1 MACYNHIELSKI
13 HEYEEYVTMATIA
26 LRVPTVVP
34 DRAHLPGGHCYI
46 LFSESTI
53 TVRELIAEKVR
64 AELRKARAGGEHTS
78 SLELLLPSNAQIGY
92 GPLDEQLAIAQAC
105 REFTLGHYLLL
116 LDGQPLV
123 DLDQTVEL
131 SRRTGIVFLSHADR
145 PTDAERKE
153 AA

>member
-1 MACYNHIELSKI
+1 
-13 HEYEEYVTMATIA
+13 MATIA

-46 LFSESTI
+46 LFPESTI

-78 SLELLLPSNAQIGY
+78 SLALLLPERAQIGY

-105 REFTLGHYLLL
+105 REFTLGHFLLL
-116 LDGQPLV
+116 HNGQPLV
-123 DLDQTVEL
+123 ELDETLEL
-131 SRRTGIVFLSHADR
+131 TKRTGIVFLSHEDR
-145 PTDAERKE
+145 TSDEAAKKE